1 MNRAYRLNLLAAAI
15 VSIAALVAVPW
26 FLLSSR
32 APDNSLVVGVVFGVI
47 AVFGVLNL
55 GLKLIAVE
63 GLTLPTSERTY
74 KVAGVGTLL
83 LFTLWL
89 AFGIVRYPNAPIKRV
104 GEGFQDKRGR
114 VRSESEYRAFR
125 KWEGSYAI
133 VAVPVALIGLI
144 SLPVR
149 RRDGK
154 LRVSREAA

>member
-1 MNRAYRLNLLAAAI
+1 MNRAYRLNLIAATI
-15 VSIAALVAVPW
+15 VSIAAFAAVPW

-32 APDNSLVVGVVFGVI
+32 PPDNSLVVGVVFGII
-47 AVFGVLNL
+47 ALFGVLNL
-55 GLKLIAVE
+55 GLKLIAAE
-63 GLTLPTSERTY
+63 RLTLPTSERTY
-74 KVAGVGTLL
+74 NVAGVGTLL
-83 LFTLWL
+83 LFTFWL
-89 AFGIVRYPNAPIKRV
+89 AFGVVRYPDAPIKRV

-114 VRSESEYRAFR
+114 VHSESNYRTFR

-154 LRVSREAA
+154 LRVRREAA